1 MFFYQRWLNRIINND
16 IGKVKSVQAS
26 TCICIFVYTT
36 SHTAQCVHESNHKKI
51 AHGRKVLDDGKM
63 KGIN

>member
-1 MFFYQRWLNRIINND
+1 MFFYQRWLNRIINNKE
-16 IGKVKSVQAS
+16 GRYWAHTHTYS
-26 TCICIFVYTT
+26 Y
-36 SHTAQCVHESNHKKI
+36 TAQMRECVHESNHKKM